1 MKFLLKPVLAL
12 AALVMVTSGAK
23 AQDTLRVTLK
33 EAIQIALSDNPT
45 IKVADQEI
53 ELKKEANREVLYG
66 LLPEVS
72 LVGSFNHTIEKQSFA
87 MMGQVMRVGTL
98 NNASGGVTA
107 SLPVFVPALYQSMKL
122 TKTDVQLALEKAR
135 SSRLDMV
142 NQVTKA
148 FYQLL
153 LAQDSYEVLQ
163 KSYKQSEDNFN
174 VVNAK
179 YEQGSVSEYDKI
191 SADVQMRSLKPTLV
205 SAGNGVNL
213 AMLQLKVLLG
223 MESEMP
229 VAVVGNLKDYEMAM
243 FTRQAQP
250 QPADIVGGNT
260 TLRQL
265 ELNKDML
272 QRNLKLKYTNFMPSL
287 ELSFQY
293 MYTSMSENW
302 RIADYK
308 WNPYSTLGLSLS
320 IPLFKGGNF
329 SQVKQAKLQLKQLD
343 QTRINTER
351 QLKMQAQSYLDNMAA
366 STEQVVSNKEAVLQA
381 EKGRTIAEKRY
392 EVGRGTILELNSS
405 EVALTQAKL
414 TYNQS
419 IYDYLV
425 AKANLDLVM
434 GVEDVINV
442 EEEKKAET
450 TAAETVIEKPTVKLA
465 TVTSR
470 DVEQIGE
477 FTATVEAEAKNNIAP
492 TAPGRISQIF
502 VEVGDY
508 VRKGQKLV
516 QMDAANLTQLKLQ
529 LDNQE
534 TEFKRVDELY
544 KVGGASKA
552 EWDAAKTN
560 LDVRKSAYN
569 NLLEN
574 TQLVSPLNGV
584 VTARNFDNG
593 DLYTSTQMPVLVV
606 EQIAPV
612 KLMVNVSEPNFPK
625 VSKGMPVTVK
635 LDVYEGEAF
644 EGKVSLV
651 YPTIDAATHTF
662 PVEITLANA
671 NQRVRPGMFAR
682 VTMNFGTKN
691 HVVVPDMAIVK
702 RAGSG
707 DRYVYVYNNG
717 KVSYNKVELGR
728 RIGTEYELI
737 SGVDNNSQV
746 VIAGQTRLADG
757 VEVEVIQ

>member
-1 MKFLLKPVLAL
+1 MKPVLACMLL
-12 AALVMVTSGAK
+12 AFVAMNAQ
-23 AQDTLRVTLK
+23 AQDTLRISLK
-33 EAIQIALSDNPT
+33 EAIQIALSENPT

-53 ELKKEANREVLYG
+53 QLKKEANREVIWG

-87 MMGQVMRVGTL
+87 IMGQVMRVGTM

-107 SLPVFVPALYQSMKL
+107 SLPVFAPALYQSMKL
-122 TKTDVQLALEKAR
+122 TKADVQLAMEKAR

-179 YEQGSVSEYDKI
+179 FQQGSVSEYDKI
-191 SADVQMRSLKPTLV
+191 SADVQMRSLKPSVV

-223 MESEMP
+223 MESDIP
-229 VAVVGNLKDYEMAM
+229 LIVDGNLKDYEMAM

-265 ELNKDML
+265 DMNYAML
-272 QRNLKLKYTNFMPSL
+272 QRNLKLKYTNFMPNL
-287 ELSFQY
+287 ALSFQF

-302 RIADYK
+302 KVFDYT
-308 WNPYSTLGLSLS
+308 WTPYSTVGLSLS

-343 QTRINTER
+343 MTRINTER

-405 EVALTQAKL
+405 EVALTQAQL

-425 AKANLDLVM
+425 AKADLDLVM
-434 GVEDVINV
+434 GVEDVIN
-442 EEEKKAET
+442 T
-450 TAAETVIEKPTVKLA
+450 TKE
-465 TVTSR
+465 
-470 DVEQIGE
+470 
-477 FTATVEAEAKNNIAP
+477 
-492 TAPGRISQIF
+492 
-502 VEVGDY
+502 
-508 VRKGQKLV
+508 
-516 QMDAANLTQLKLQ
+516 
-529 LDNQE
+529 
-534 TEFKRVDELY
+534 
-544 KVGGASKA
+544 
-552 EWDAAKTN
+552 
-560 LDVRKSAYN
+560 
-569 NLLEN
+569 
-574 TQLVSPLNGV
+574 
-584 VTARNFDNG
+584 
-593 DLYTSTQMPVLVV
+593 
-606 EQIAPV
+606 
-612 KLMVNVSEPNFPK
+612 
-625 VSKGMPVTVK
+625 
-635 LDVYEGEAF
+635 
-644 EGKVSLV
+644 
-651 YPTIDAATHTF
+651 
-662 PVEITLANA
+662 
-671 NQRVRPGMFAR
+671 
-682 VTMNFGTKN
+682 
-691 HVVVPDMAIVK
+691 
-702 RAGSG
+702 
-707 DRYVYVYNNG
+707 
-717 KVSYNKVELGR
+717 
-728 RIGTEYELI
+728 
-737 SGVDNNSQV
+737 
-746 VIAGQTRLADG
+746 
-757 VEVEVIQ
+757 